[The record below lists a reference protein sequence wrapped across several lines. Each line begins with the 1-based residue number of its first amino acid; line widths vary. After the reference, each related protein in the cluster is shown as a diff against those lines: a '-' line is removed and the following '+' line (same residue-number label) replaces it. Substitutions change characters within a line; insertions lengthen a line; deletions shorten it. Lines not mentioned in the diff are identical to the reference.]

1 MATTPFAL
9 PTPLAIQVLSGDTPV
24 AYGGQDL
31 RLLLGAICNRAG
43 RLGLPDS
50 VTLIPNP
57 AGANW
62 SVSIMPGQAVMFPTM
77 WPAVPANGYN
87 PERYLVTVPYA
98 TGTTPIN
105 ISLTGFNTAPVT
117 TRTHSVFM
125 VIKDASQT
133 GVGVGYGASLIVT
146 EDVGSGAPD
155 PTGVSF
161 SHRIGTVTIAP
172 GQSNITAAH
181 LATTMQRAS
190 RATPITAVTY
200 LSGFITTASSVA
212 GATGMGQALSYSV
225 DGNTVRFQGSV
236 SRTAG
241 AAFTPGTD
249 YNVATLPVDVRP
261 KFTRFMSNATAG
273 PDSFRV
279 KVFTTGEVEISPMDT
294 DFLFAPLDGVTFEIY

>member
-31 RLLLGAICNRAG
+31 RRLLGAMYNRTG
-43 RLGLPDS
+43 RTGLSDS
-50 VTLIPNP
+50 LWLLPNP

-62 SVSIMPGQAVMFPTM
+62 SVSITPGQALIAGTFG
-77 WPAVPANGYN
+77 NGTYT

-98 TGTTPIN
+98 SGTTPIN
-105 ISLTGFNTAPVT
+105 IPLTGFNPAPLTTVT
-117 TRTHSVFM
+117 HNVYI
-125 VIKDASQT
+125 VVNDASQT
-133 GVGVGYGASLIVT
+133 GVGAGYGASIVVT
-146 EDVGSGAPD
+146 EDIGSGAPI
-155 PTGVSF
+155 PAGSF
-161 SHRIGTVTIAP
+161 NHRIGTVTIAP
-172 GQSNITAAH
+172 GQSIITAAH